1 MNMLQDL
8 GALAPLWITAV
19 AAAVVLLLT
28 VSAGH
33 KRTAA
38 ADGSHLTTIS
48 LVGLAAAAW
57 SLVTHDGATSAFSG
71 AILFDGVGIVFGL
84 TALVAAFIG
93 VLFAAAY
100 LREHGLAQGE
110 YYALIL
116 LTVVGMLML
125 AMAGDL
131 LVLFIGIET
140 MSLGVY
146 VLAGFR
152 RASRRAQEAALKY
165 FVYGAFA
172 SGFALF
178 GIALM
183 YGVVLGGGGYDPKT
197 DPTALAFA
205 EITQVFAGGGVPPL
219 GWVGVAMV
227 LGGLAFKVAAVPFHM
242 WAPDVYEG
250 APTPSAGFMAVG
262 IKTAAFAGICRF
274 AAATLLAGK
283 DATETAVQVFEL
295 LAIMTMVVGNLM
307 AIRQTQIKRMLA
319 YSSIAHAGYVFVG
332 LAAFLAEPQ
341 AAALEGIAYY
351 LFGYTAMTLGAFG
364 VVLAFERREDR
375 RLDLPI
381 ERLAG
386 AAHRYPALGLAM
398 ALFMFS
404 LAGVPPT
411 AGFFGKLALFGAA
424 VEGGRIA
431 VVIVAVLASAAGAF
445 YYLRVT
451 VVMYMR
457 ASDTEE
463 RRIESF
469 WLGAGLWACAA
480 VTLAFGVLPETY
492 FSFARQLLAGW
503 LG

>member
-1 MNMLQDL
+1 MNVLQDL

-28 VSAGH
+28 VSAGFE
-33 KRTAA
+33 RPAPV
-38 ADGSHLTTIS
+38 DGSHLAAVS
-48 LVGLAAAAW
+48 LVGLASAAW
-57 SLVTHDGATSAFSG
+57 LLATHDGAVSVFSG

-84 TALVAAFIG
+84 TTLVAAFIG
-93 VLFAAAY
+93 IILAAAY

-110 YYALIL
+110 FFALVL
-116 LTVVGMLML
+116 LTAVGMLTL

-146 VLAGFR
+146 ILAGFR
-152 RASRRAQEAALKY
+152 RASRRSQEAALKY

-178 GIALM
+178 GIALI
-183 YGVVLGGGGYDPKT
+183 YGVVLGAGGFDAKSEA
-197 DPTALAFA
+197 TALAFS
-205 EITQVFAGGGVPPL
+205 EITQAFGAGRVGPL
-219 GWVGVAMV
+219 GWIGVAMV

-250 APTPSAGFMAVG
+250 APTPSTGFMAVG
-262 IKTAAFAGICRF
+262 IKTAAFAGLCRL

-283 DATETAVQVFEL
+283 DATETAVQVFEV
-295 LAIMTMVVGNLM
+295 LAILTMIVGNLL

-332 LAAFLAEPQ
+332 IAAFLAEPES
-341 AAALEGIAYY
+341 AAIAGIAYY

-364 VVLAFERREDR
+364 VVLAFERKDDR

-386 AAHRYPALGLAM
+386 IAHRYPALGLAM

-424 VEGGRIA
+424 VEGGRVA
-431 VVIVAVLASAAGAF
+431 VVVVAVLASAVGAF

-463 RRIESF
+463 RRVESA

-480 VTLAFGVLPETY
+480 VTLVAGILPETY
-492 FSFARQLLAGW
+492 LAFAKQLLSGW

>member
-1 MNMLQDL
+1 MTILQDL
-8 GALAPLWITAV
+8 GALAPLWITA
-19 AAAVVLLLT
+19 AAAAAVLLLT
-28 VSAGH
+28 VSPGH
-33 KRTAA
+33 KRKASP
-38 ADGSHLTTIS
+38 DGSHLAVVS
-48 LVGLAAAAW
+48 LAGLAAAAW
-57 SLVTHDGATSAFSG
+57 LLATHDGATSLFSG
-71 AILFDGVGIVFGL
+71 AILVDGVGIVFGL
-84 TALVAAFIG
+84 TSLVAAFIG
-93 VLFAAAY
+93 ILFAAAY
-100 LREHGLAQGE
+100 LREHRLSHGE
-110 YYALIL
+110 FYALIL
-116 LTVVGMLML
+116 LTAVGMLML
-125 AMAGDL
+125 VMAGDL

-152 RASRRAQEAALKY
+152 RASRRSQEAALKY

-178 GIALM
+178 GIALI
-183 YGVVLGGGGYDPKT
+183 YGVVLGAGKFEAT
-197 DPTALAFA
+197 REATALAFS
-205 EITQVFAGGGVPPL
+205 EITQAFAVGSVSPL
-219 GWVGVAMV
+219 GWIGVAMV
-227 LGGLAFKVAAVPFHM
+227 FGGLAFKVAAVPFHM

-250 APTPSAGFMAVG
+250 APTPSTGFMAVA
-262 IKTAAFAGICRF
+262 IKVAAFAGLCRF
-274 AAATLLAGK
+274 AAATLLAGS
-283 DATETAVQVFEL
+283 DATETAVQMFEL
-295 LAIMTMVVGNLM
+295 LAILTMVVGNLM

-332 LAAFLAEPQ
+332 IAAFVAEPTT
-341 AAALEGIAYY
+341 AAIEGIAYY

-364 VVLAFERREDR
+364 VVLAFERKEDR

-381 ERLAG
+381 ERFAG
-386 AAHRYPALGLAM
+386 VAHRYPAFGLAL

-424 VEGGRIA
+424 VEAGRIA
-431 VVIVAVLASAAGAF
+431 VVIVAVLASAVGAY

-463 RRIESF
+463 RRVESV

-480 VTLAFGVLPETY
+480 VTLVAGILPETY
-492 FSFARQLLAGW
+492 FAFAKQLLAGW
-503 LG
+503 LS